1 MLHFILFHKIKNVI
15 VFSFFF
21 LVFSILLKKIKKF
34 TFFTHVFFSKKKN
47 LTFLFLFFFSNF
59 FFLLEKKKKD
69 TACVQWKF
77 PLDTSGFGHVST
89 IQRVQCKLPLD
100 TSHTKKKN
108 SYYKAT
114 TITSPSISLNLGLNC

>member
-34 TFFTHVFFSKKKN
+34 TFFTHVFFSKKKISR
-47 LTFLFLFFFSNF
+47 FCFCFFVFCFFFQISSLF
-59 FFLLEKKKKD
+59 WKKKKD

-100 TSHTKKKN
+100 TSHTKKK
-108 SYYKAT
+108 KT
-114 TITSPSISLNLGLNC
+114 PTIKPLL